1 MIGAQIIEDLSIKI
15 KELNEKSP
23 IGDTEKNIRALLQG
37 AFAKLDLVTREE
49 YDVQA
54 DLLRVSREK
63 LDALEAKL
71 QQMEDL
77 LQKSNK

>member
-1 MIGAQIIEDLSIKI
+1 MIGAQVIEDLSLKI
-15 KELNEKSP
+15 KELSSSSP
-23 IGDTEKNIRALLQG
+23 VGDMEKNVRALLQG
-37 AFAKLDLVTREE
+37 AFSKLDLVTREE

-63 LDALEAKL
+63 LDALEVKL